1 MKENPYDN
9 PRFFEQYSRMD
20 RSKMG
25 LAGAGEWP
33 ALKAMLPELAGKR
46 VLDLGCGYGWHCRY
60 ALERGAREV
69 VGVDI
74 SQRMLEQ
81 ARCRTISERCRYLH
95 MAMEDID
102 FPEACFDVVI
112 SSLALHY
119 VRDYADVL
127 RRVAVCLKSGG
138 DFVFSVEHPVFTA
151 YGNQDWYRDGEGRA
165 LHWPVDRYFL
175 EGERQAVFLGETMV
189 KYHRTLTGYVDPL
202 QRAGFTLTGL
212 VEPQPTEQMLIEIA
226 GMADELRRPMM
237 LILAAKRL

>member
-60 ALERGAREV
+60 ALEQGAREV

-102 FPEACFDVVI
+102 FPEACFEVVI

>member
-60 ALERGAREV
+60 ALEQGAREV

-189 KYHRTLTGYVDPL
+189 KYHRTLTDYVDPL

-226 GMADELRRPMM
+226 GMADELRSPMM

>member
-60 ALERGAREV
+60 ALEQGAREV

-212 VEPQPTEQMLIEIA
+212 AEPQPTEQMLIEIA

>member
-1 MKENPYDN
+1 
-9 PRFFEQYSRMD
+9 
-20 RSKMG
+20 
-25 LAGAGEWP
+25 
-33 ALKAMLPELAGKR
+33 MLPEMAGKR

-60 ALERGAREV
+60 ALEQGAREV

-74 SQRMLEQ
+74 SQRMLEE
-81 ARCRTISERCRYLH
+81 ARCRTTPERCRYLH

-127 RRVAVCLKSGG
+127 RRVATCLKRGG

-165 LHWPVDRYFL
+165 LHWPVDRYFM
-175 EGERQAVFLGETMV
+175 EGERQAVFLGETMT
-189 KYHRTLTGYVDPL
+189 KYHRTLTGYVEPL
-202 QRAGFTLTGL
+202 QRAGFALTGL
-212 VEPQPTEQMLIEIA
+212 VEPQPTEQMLSEIA

>member
-1 MKENPYDN
+1 
-9 PRFFEQYSRMD
+9 MD

-60 ALERGAREV
+60 ALEQGAREV

-212 VEPQPTEQMLIEIA
+212 AEPQPTEQMLIEIA

>member
-9 PRFFEQYSRMD
+9 PRFFDQYSQMD
-20 RSKMG
+20 RSKKG

-33 ALKAMLPELAGKR
+33 ALKAMLPEMAGKR

-60 ALERGAREV
+60 ALEQGAREV

-74 SQRMLEQ
+74 SQRMLEE
-81 ARCRTISERCRYLH
+81 ARCRTTPERCRYLH

-127 RRVAVCLKSGG
+127 RRVAACLKRGG

-165 LHWPVDRYFL
+165 LHWPVDRYFM
-175 EGERQAVFLGETMV
+175 EGERQAVFLGETMT
-189 KYHRTLTGYVDPL
+189 KYHRTLTGYVEPL
-202 QRAGFTLTGL
+202 QRAGFALTGL
-212 VEPQPTEQMLIEIA
+212 VEPQPTEQMLSEIA